1 MLDDLNVPAPT
12 GPVNRIVK
20 EWLTLKEAPV
30 LPYPIELRDGARE
43 ALRAHLDVGLT
54 MAGKLILRRAE
65 ERGDGAKTHLGPS
78 CR

>member
-30 LPYPIELRDGARE
+30 LPYPIELRDG
-43 ALRAHLDVGLT
+43 
-54 MAGKLILRRAE
+54 
-65 ERGDGAKTHLGPS
+65 P
-78 CR
+78 